1 MNLPNKISFARIC
14 MVPLFVILALCPI
27 PHGDIWAAVV
37 FIIAS
42 LSDMVD
48 GKIARKYNLVTTL
61 GKFIDPLA
69 DKILVSSAFI
79 VLVNMNRLAAWIVI
93 IIICR
98 EFAVNG
104 LRILAAEQ
112 GEVIAASFWGKL
124 KTTSQMVAILL
135 LLVQQMSIWPQP
147 FFVIFAQVIAYI
159 ALIMTVFSGADYIIK
174 GWPFLIGSRK

>member
-27 PHGDIWAAVV
+27 SHGDIWAAVV

-79 VLVNMNRLAAWIVI
+79 VLVNMDRLATWIVI

-112 GEVIAASFWGKL
+112 GVVIAASFWGKL
-124 KTTSQMVAILL
+124 KTTSQMVAIVL

-174 GWPFLIGSRK
+174 GWPFLIGKKK